1 VTDASTDPADR
12 STQLPLLV
20 VTVGSDH
27 HPFDRLT
34 GWVDSWLAAG
44 GGHRVRAVV
53 QYGTAARPQHAEAHD
68 FVPHEQLMELLETA
82 DVVVMQGGPMGIV
95 ESRRSGRVPIAIP
108 RLHRLGEVVD
118 DHQVDFCTLLAG
130 RQELVM
136 AQNEAEVVAA
146 IEAALADL
154 PAMRIEPASSEEAV
168 LASVQRFAD
177 AVAGLTPGVR
187 RRSRRGRPVRE

>member
-1 VTDASTDPADR
+1 MNAVTDSSGEVAGP
-12 STQLPLLV
+12 LPLLV

-27 HPFDRLT
+27 HPFDRLI
-34 GWVDSWLAAG
+34 GWVDRWLAG
-44 GGHRVRAVV
+44 GGRARVRAVV
-53 QYGTAARPQHAEAHD
+53 QFGTAARPANAEAHD
-68 FVPHEQLMELLETA
+68 FVPHEQLMELLESA

-130 RQELVM
+130 RAELVM

-168 LASVQRFAD
+168 LASVQRYAD
-177 AVAGLTPGVR
+177 QVAELAPAVR
-187 RRSRRGRPVRE
+187 RRSRRGRPARG

>member
-1 VTDASTDPADR
+1 MSSSGQA
-12 STQLPLLV
+12 LPLLV

-27 HPFDRLT
+27 HPFDRLI
-34 GWVDSWLAAG
+34 GWVDRWLAEG
-44 GGHRVRAVV
+44 GSARVRAVL
-53 QYGTAARPQHAEAHD
+53 QHGTAARPAHGEAHD
-68 FVPHEQLMELLETA
+68 FVPHEQLMELLESA

-95 ESRRSGRVPIAIP
+95 ESRRSGRIPIAIP

-130 RQELVM
+130 RDELVM

-168 LASVQRFAD
+168 RASVQRFAD
-177 AVAGLTPGVR
+177 EVAGLAPAGVR
-187 RRSRRGRPVRE
+187 RRSRRGRPARE